1 MNCLTNESTIWRR
14 SPSDI
19 DRKRKVFKQVLCN
32 DCGIYWLKYAKTK
45 PISESVKRMNGQS
58 HVNGAVGIPNS
69 NGSASTDT
77 SNTSQK
83 RKRNESSSKAV
94 VKKLKEEVNIFYL
107 SLSLDFKLIFARN
120 LKCCSSLNRL
130 NARYASSL
138 DLKKSYIHVMT
149 VVCLF
154 TAVRHKPCLYSFC
167 SHPFL

>member
-58 HVNGAVGIPNS
+58 HVNGAAGIPNG

-77 SNTSQK
+77 SSTLQK

-94 VKKLKEEVNIFYL
+94 VKKLKEEVSIFH
-107 SLSLDFKLIFARN
+107 LSLDFKLILARN
-120 LKCCSSLNRL
+120 LKRCSSLNRL

-138 DLKKSYIHVMT
+138 GLKKNYIHVMT

-154 TAVRHKPCLYSFC
+154 TTVRHKPCLY
-167 SHPFL
+167 PF